1 MIQKSFPMLAKTLMG
16 LEETLVNEL
25 EAIGAENIEKGK
37 RAVSFTGDLR
47 ILYKAN
53 LRLRTALKILLPI
66 QEFNAR
72 NENDL
77 YFAIKKINWSKY
89 FSVNETFAIDTTV
102 YSEHFTHSKYVA
114 LKAKDA
120 IVDRFR
126 DREDKRPSI
135 DVENPDMR
143 IHIHVRDKAFTVS
156 IDSSGKPLNMR
167 GYRMGNHPAILNEVL
182 AAGLI
187 QLSGWDTK
195 MPLID
200 PFCGSG
206 TFLIEA
212 AMIAQNV
219 APNLNRKEFS
229 FKKWKN
235 FDKALWVDVRMES
248 IEEQVENFPKITG
261 IDISDRSIATAKL
274 NLDAAPIEQKNIELI
289 EGDFADFEPATDDGM
304 VITNP
309 PYGERL
315 RDDDIQELYTKIG
328 NRLKNHF
335 LGHHAWVISTKD
347 ALKHLGLHPSPKYMV
362 KNGPL
367 DCKFQH
373 YEIYKGSKKD
383 D

>member
-1 MIQKSFPMLAKTLMG
+1 MMQKNFPMLAKTLMG
-16 LEETLVNEL
+16 LEDILSKEL
-25 EAIGAENIEKGK
+25 EALGAEHIEPGK

-53 LRLRTALKILLPI
+53 LCLRTALKILVPI
-66 QEFNAR
+66 GEFNAR

-77 YFAIKKINWSKY
+77 YYAIKKINWSK
-89 FSVNETFAIDTTV
+89 FLDVDNTFTIDTTV

-126 DREDKRPSI
+126 ERENKRPSI
-135 DVENPDMR
+135 DVEDPDLR

-156 IDSSGKPLNMR
+156 LDSSGKPLNMR
-167 GYRMGNHPAILNEVL
+167 GYRKGNHPAILNEVL
-182 AAGLI
+182 AAGLV
-187 QLSGWDTK
+187 QLSGWDKKTT
-195 MPLID
+195 LID

-206 TFLIEA
+206 TLLIEA
-212 AMIAQNV
+212 AMYAQNV

-229 FKKWKN
+229 FKHWKN
-235 FDKALWVDVRMES
+235 FDKALWVDVRMEA
-248 IEEQVENFPKITG
+248 IEDQETVFPNLIG
-261 IDISDRSIATAKL
+261 IDISDRSISSAQL
-274 NLDAAPIEQKNIELI
+274 NFDAAPVEQKNLKLI
-289 EGDFADFEPATDDGM
+289 NDDFVNFEPTEDSGM
-304 VITNP
+304 VLTNP

-315 RDDDIQELYTKIG
+315 KDHDIQELYTTIG

-347 ALKHLGLHPSPKYMV
+347 ALKYLGLHPSPKISV

-373 YEIYKGSKKD
+373 YEIYSGSKKPA
-383 D
+383 